1 MTFQGVHARKAAS
14 AVAWMCAHLAV
25 LAVQT
30 PAQVPRFPN
39 AVYALAVNPVNTA
52 TVFAATDRGVLRS
65 TNGGSTWET
74 VNNGLPAARV
84 TAVAID
90 PFNPSVVY
98 VGTAGVYKS
107 TDGGL
112 TWVRTG
118 NGIPSTSLG
127 VAALA
132 IDPSNPANLYAGL
145 FAAGGFG
152 LVRSIDGGA
161 SWITMTNSIL
171 PKATFDGLVLHP
183 TNPSVIYAAS
193 MNGGVFGSTDK
204 GVNWTGLNSGLPAL
218 RVTALVISP
227 SNPSTLFSRVRDTG
241 VFKSTDAGATWAP
254 ATNGLGASADLVGY
268 ASALVIDP
276 GNPSILYT
284 GTFSGGVFKTTDG
297 GSSWTPMNNGFPA
310 GTGGSL
316 AMDPKNS
323 SILYAGTTDGRIFKS
338 INAGASWEDPQ
349 GAGTCVQAVN
359 PGGQAFTPAGGTGSI
374 AIMAPAGCTWSAASA
389 ADWISITGASSGSGN
404 GGVSFQVAA
413 NTGNARSA
421 TFTVGGIPFT
431 IEQQAASIS
440 GLGFIGAMPHIA
452 AQDVWRTTFT
462 LVNKSAG
469 AATARLSMFGDP
481 TGALTLPLVLPQV
494 SSAPL
499 AASSLDRNLAGNAS
513 LVLNTGGPQA
523 PPVQV
528 GSAQLFSTGAVDGFA
543 IFHLIPG
550 SQEAVVP
557 LETRNAASYL
567 LAFDHTGGVV
577 LGVAVQNVAN
587 EDATIPVVIRDDV
600 GVMLSEPGTTL
611 KKLDPNGHTSFVLS
625 LQYPFTANKRGTVE
639 FQTPPGGQISVLG
652 IRTTPLVTSTG
663 TSTFALTTIPAL
675 ANIGATG
682 GSIAHIATGNG
693 WQTTFVLVNTG
704 TSAAQA
710 TLKFFAHETGAA
722 LSIPLSFP
730 QAGAG
735 SSTPAS
741 SVTRRLEA
749 GATLV
754 VQSAA
759 PASDPAPTIGAAQ
772 LTTDGNVG
780 GFVIFRY
787 NTNGQEAVVPLENRT
802 ASGYLIAF
810 DNTAGTLTGIAVNN
824 VTAQQVSVPVIVRD
838 DAGNQIATET
848 LTLPANAHISFTLG
862 GDKFLD
868 TAGKRGTIEFVSGQ
882 IGALGIRIPPALTF
896 TTLPALAK

>member
-1 MTFQGVHARKAAS
+1 
-14 AVAWMCAHLAV
+14 MCAHLAL
-25 LAVQT
+25 LAVQAS
-30 PAQVPRFPN
+30 AQVPRFPN
-39 AVYALAVNPVNTA
+39 AVYAVAVNPVNTA
-52 TVFAATDRGVLRS
+52 TVYAATDNGVLRS
-65 TNGGSTWET
+65 TNGGGAWEA
-74 VNNGLPAARV
+74 VNNGLPSARV
-84 TAVAID
+84 TAVAVD
-90 PFNPSVVY
+90 PSNPSVVY

-107 TDGGL
+107 TNGGS

-132 IDPSNPANLYAGL
+132 IDPANSSIIYAGL

-161 SWITMTNSIL
+161 SWITITNSIL

-183 TNPSVIYAAS
+183 TNPSIVYAAS
-193 MNGGVFGSTDK
+193 MNGGVFRSTDN
-204 GVNWTGLNSGLPAL
+204 GVNWADVSVGLPSL

-227 SNPSTLFSRVRDTG
+227 SNPSTLFLRVRDSG

-254 ATNGLGASADLVGY
+254 ATNGLAASADLVGY

-276 GNPSILYT
+276 ANSSILYT
-284 GTFSGGVFKTTDG
+284 GTFSGGVFKTTNG

-338 INAGASWEDPQ
+338 SNGGASWEDPQ
-349 GAGTCVQAVN
+349 GAGTCVQSVS
-359 PGGQAFTPAGGTGSI
+359 PGGQAFTPAGGAATI
-374 AIMAPAGCTWSAASA
+374 AVTAPGGCAWSAASV
-389 ADWISITGASSGSGN
+389 ADWISITGANSGN
-404 GGVSFQVAA
+404 GNGSVSFQVAA
-413 NTGNARSA
+413 NSGDARSA
-421 TFTVGGIPFT
+421 TLTIGGIPFT
-431 IEQQAASIS
+431 IGQQAASIA
-440 GLGFIGAMPHIA
+440 GLGYVGAMPHIA
-452 AQDVWRTTFT
+452 AQDVWTTTFT

-469 AATARLSMFGDP
+469 AATARLSMFGNP
-481 TGALTLPLVLPQV
+481 SGALTLPLVLPQV
-494 SSAPL
+494 SATPL
-499 AASSLDRNLAGNAS
+499 AAASLDRNLAGNAS
-513 LVLNTGGPQA
+513 LVVNTGGPQA

-577 LGVAVQNVAN
+577 LGVAVQNVASQS
-587 EDATIPVVIRDDV
+587 AAIPVVIRDDA
-600 GVMLSEPGTTL
+600 GVVISSPGTTL
-611 KKLDPNGHTSFVLS
+611 AMEPNGHTSFVLA

-639 FQTPPGGQISVLG
+639 FVTPPGGQISVLG
-652 IRTTPLVTSTG
+652 IRTTPLVTSSG
-663 TSTFALTTIPAL
+663 TNTFALTTIPAL

-710 TLKFFAHETGAA
+710 TLKFFATGSGAP
-722 LSIPLSFP
+722 LPIPLSFP

-735 SSTPAS
+735 SSTLAS

-759 PASDPAPTIGAAQ
+759 PASDPLPTIGAAQ

-787 NTNGQEAVVPLENRT
+787 NTNGQEAVVPLENRA

-824 VTAQQVSVPVIVRD
+824 VTVQQVSVPVIVRD
-838 DAGNQIATET
+838 DAGNPIGSDT
-848 LTLPANAHISFTLG
+848 LTLPANAHTSFTLG
-862 GDKFLD
+862 VDKFPT

-882 IGALGIRIPPALTF
+882 IGALGIRIPPTLTF